1 MIKLQV
7 IGNLGKDA
15 VINNVNGK
23 TVINFTV
30 AHSEKYKDSQGNAQE
45 RTTWVDCAYWTE
57 RAVGQYLLKG
67 KTVFAE
73 GTPRVETY
81 TTKDGRQGASLRL
94 TVSDMQFVGGNRD
107 GQSQAPTD
115 GGGQQQAAAPQAYAQ
130 APQQFAQTP
139 SAPSF
144 DAPDTENL
152 PF

>member
-30 AHSEKYKDSQGNAQE
+30 AHSEKYKDQQGQVQD
-45 RTTWVDCAYWTE
+45 RTVWVDCAFWTE

-67 KTVFAE
+67 KTVFVE
-73 GTPRVETY
+73 GTPRVEAY
-81 TTKDGRQGASLRL
+81 TTKEGRQGASLRL

-107 GQSQAPTD
+107 NQQQQQSTD
-115 GGGQQQAAAPQAYAQ
+115 GQVTNNPVASSPASSMPA
-130 APQQFAQTP
+130 
-139 SAPSF
+139 APSF
-144 DAPDTENL
+144 DANAAITTADDL